1 MFRGFL
7 LIAFLGAFASC
18 AKKVA
23 LPEIT
28 VSAADAGEFSRFRS
42 DLDGQFPPEQLQ
54 DFDTA
59 VQELKLDAINR
70 DIATV
75 DAREQDMLAMVNGK
89 SVHAVMLLGWQAR
102 HDRFLREIAFMSGLL
117 ENELKVRQ
125 KSGAD
130 APSSAALARI
140 QSAQNVIAQIQVNAA
155 ATDRRLA
162 ELRAAGG
169 K

>member
-1 MFRGFL
+1 
-7 LIAFLGAFASC
+7 
-18 AKKVA
+18 
-23 LPEIT
+23 
-28 VSAADAGEFSRFRS
+28 
-42 DLDGQFPPEQLQ
+42 LQ

-75 DAREQDMLAMVNGK
+75 NAREQDMLAMVNGK

-102 HDRFLREIAFMSGLL
+102 YNRFLREIAFMNGLL
-117 ENELKVRQ
+117 ENELKARQ
-125 KSGAD
+125 KAGAD

-162 ELRAAGG
+162 ELRAVGE